1 MHCMYIGSLWTWIAF
16 QHYNMQIVMH
26 MIALQTACEKI
37 SDTSLLAQIVSQQ
50 LLEMSFEKNMVSTPG
65 QRARY

>member
-1 MHCMYIGSLWTWIAF
+1 MHID
-16 QHYNMQIVMH
+16 MH

-50 LLEMSFEKNMVSTPG
+50 LLEMSFEKSMVSTPG
-65 QRARY
+65 QRAGH